1 MRKKLMGVLA
11 AVAVSLSVMPS
22 MALASSPAILGGWSE
37 DGSVIETQAADG
49 IATFSEPR
57 HSGEAQQSLNSQG
70 TTIKRAHGWTT
81 WVGVYHYTT
90 AQMEHQ
96 GLFCNGKVFTTSGR
110 KWGTSGTEAYSPWTT
125 FIPETC
131 CDHLGQAR
139 TYYGR

>member
-1 MRKKLMGVLA
+1 
-11 AVAVSLSVMPS
+11 
-22 MALASSPAILGGWSE
+22 
-37 DGSVIETQAADG
+37 
-49 IATFSEPR
+49 
-57 HSGEAQQSLNSQG
+57 
-70 TTIKRAHGWTT
+70 
-81 WVGVYHYTT
+81 
-90 AQMEHQ
+90 MEHQ